1 MDGICAK
8 CGAPLAST
16 SGFCNSCGA
25 PVAAAPTQPIPPS
38 MQQPA
43 VYAAPQPAKSSGG
56 ALKVILIISAIVF
69 GIGVLGAGGLG
80 FMAWRASKLIAANS
94 KSNEALFSIPGLGSI
109 STGNDATADPSQL
122 GAPVYPGA
130 VQEKGAVS
138 VGTAAAG
145 VTEAH
150 FTTSDPLSQ
159 VVDFYTSNMP
169 GAILASTAGAT
180 VLNAG
185 PSATDRVTVTISPGS
200 GSDAGKTTIVIVRTT
215 KN

>member
-1 MDGICAK
+1 
-8 CGAPLAST
+8 
-16 SGFCNSCGA
+16 
-25 PVAAAPTQPIPPS
+25 V
-38 MQQPA
+38 QQAA

-56 ALKVILIISAIVF
+56 ALKVILIILAIVF

-130 VQEKGAVS
+130 VQEKGAMS

-150 FTTSDPLSQ
+150 FTTSDPMSQ

-180 VLNAG
+180 VINAG

-200 GSDAGKTTIVIVRTT
+200 GSNAGKTTIVIVRTT